1 MATGVPQG
9 GTGGVGVMKRLII
22 IGLALAAF
30 ASFAGTCTVM
40 NVRITSFNS
49 HKTLGGELQNTSGA
63 NLLQHNIR
71 VTFFDNNNNIV
82 ETKITTGCLR
92 SLQDGGSNFFSV
104 QTSGTGSSVVSA
116 ISALAYDSTLR
127 SGTTVSGDATVSNVQ
142 INRNGTTLTITGTLK
157 NNDTTTLASPAVC
170 AVVR

>member
-1 MATGVPQG
+1 
-9 GTGGVGVMKRLII
+9 MKRLII
-22 IGLALAAF
+22 IGLALAAL
-30 ASFAGTCTVM
+30 AGFAGTCSVI
-40 NVRITSFNS
+40 NVRITSFS
-49 HKTLGGELQNTSGA
+49 GHKTLGGELQNTSGA
-63 NLLQHNIR
+63 DLLQHNIR

-142 INRNGTTLTITGTLK
+142 INRNGTTLTITGTAI
-157 NNDTTTLASPAVC
+157 TITQSAP
-170 AVVR
+170 